1 MSKDKREITSSIT
14 HLVGAVL
21 AIIGTISLLI
31 HSIPKGET
39 ARNAASLVF
48 GISMI
53 VLYSASASYH
63 LIDEAK
69 ERIKLMMRRI
79 DHMAIFVLI
88 AGTYT
93 PLCVL
98 ALDKPAGWILLI
110 VAWSVAFLGF
120 LMKIFWMNAPQWI
133 SSGLYVGMGWMSVFE
148 IKSLSSAL
156 PPQGLFWLAAGGII
170 YTIGA
175 FIYGLEKP
183 RLNISWFG
191 SHELF
196 HLFVIAGTA
205 CHYIMVYRYVA

>member
-1 MSKDKREITSSIT
+1 MSQDKREITSSIT

-63 LIDEAK
+63 WIDEAK

>member
-53 VLYSASASYH
+53 VLYTASASYH
-63 LIDEAK
+63 WIDEAK

-110 VAWSVAFLGF
+110 AAWSVAFFGF

>member
-1 MSKDKREITSSIT
+1 MSKDKREITSAIT

>member
-110 VAWSVAFLGF
+110 VAWSVAFFGF

>member
-205 CHYIMVYRYVA
+205 SHYIMVYRYVA

>member
-53 VLYSASASYH
+53 VLYTASASYH